1 MKLIDP
7 TIFNLNKRT
16 VIEQKSNSLYIVVN
30 RKSRIIMKDG
40 KRLLEQAKQ
49 IKKTLK
55 MSVSVVTTAPVCS
68 KTSKYLKANAVEIIQ
83 QKRNQK

>member
-16 VIEQKSNSLYIVVN
+16 VIEQKRNSLYIVVN

-49 IKKTLK
+49 IKKTSK
-55 MSVSVVTTAPVCS
+55 MSVSIVTTAPVCR

>member
-49 IKKTLK
+49 IKKTSK
-55 MSVSVVTTAPVCS
+55 MSVSIVTTAPVCS
-68 KTSKYLKANAVEIIQ
+68 KTSKHLKANAVEIIQ